1 LEHLAR
7 IFTLENKI
15 CAQQLDWWMILSVLM
30 PILWPHTYP
39 NGADDVKRQGG
50 WTEGLLL
57 SDEAVDYVKSLPLH
71 ELLLKIVCSKFK
83 YDEVANPNH
92 N

>member
-1 LEHLAR
+1 VKAPPKKK
-7 IFTLENKI
+7 KI
-15 CAQQLDWWMILSVLM
+15 WGVSW

-57 SDEAVDYVKSLPLH
+57 SDEAVTYVKSLPLH
-71 ELLLKIVCSKFK
+71 DPELLLKIVRSKFK
-83 YDEVANPNH
+83 YDEVANRYH